1 MSDEQE
7 TGNEHDEHHDDHSF
21 PAWVTLGHT
30 NNPINGFM
38 KVFAWL
44 VFWTLLEVGAILSE
58 FSFWITMGILFGIA
72 AIKCWF
78 IGSFFMHMIWDPP
91 LVNRTAAVPVFFLLV
106 LFIAIGLTQPGAVD
120 DLRTI
125 CGF

>member
-21 PAWVTLGHT
+21 PGWLHAGES
-30 NNPINGFM
+30 PIQGFM

-44 VFWTLLEVGAILSE
+44 VFFTIVEVLAILQE
-58 FSFWITMGILFGIA
+58 FSSWITLGILFGIP
-72 AIKCWF
+72 AINCWF

-106 LFIAIGLTQPGAVD
+106 LFLAIGLTQPGAVD

>member
-7 TGNEHDEHHDDHSF
+7 TGNEHEEHHDEHSF
-21 PAWVTLGHT
+21 PGWLHAGES
-30 NNPINGFM
+30 PIQGFM

-44 VFWTLLEVGAILSE
+44 VFFTIIEVLAILQE
-58 FSFWITMGILFGIA
+58 FSFEVTMVILFGIA
-72 AIKCWF
+72 AVKVWF

-91 LVNRTAAVPVFFLLV
+91 LVNRTAAGPVFFLIV
-106 LFIAIGLTQPGAVD
+106 LFLAIGLTSPGAVD

>member
-7 TGNEHDEHHDDHSF
+7 TGNEHDEHHDEHSF
-21 PAWVTLGHT
+21 PGWLHAGES
-30 NNPINGFM
+30 PIQGFM

-44 VFWTLLEVGAILSE
+44 VFFTIIEVLAILQE
-58 FSFWITMGILFGIA
+58 FSFEVTMVILFGIA
-72 AIKCWF
+72 AVKVWF

-91 LVNRTAAVPVFFLLV
+91 LVSRTAAVPVFFLAV
-106 LFIAIGLTQPGAVD
+106 LFLAIGLTSPGAVD

>member
-7 TGNEHDEHHDDHSF
+7 TENEYDEHHDDHSF
-21 PAWVTLGHT
+21 PGWLHSGES
-30 NNPINGFM
+30 PIQGFM

-44 VFWTLLEVGAILSE
+44 VFFTIIEVLAILQE
-58 FSFWITMGILFGIA
+58 FSFEVTMVILFGIA
-72 AIKCWF
+72 AVKVWF

-91 LVNRTAAVPVFFLLV
+91 LVNRTAAVPVFFLIV
-106 LFIAIGLTQPGAVD
+106 LFLAIGLTSPGAVD

>member
-7 TGNEHDEHHDDHSF
+7 TENEHDEHHDEHSF
-21 PAWVTLGHT
+21 PGWLHAGES
-30 NNPINGFM
+30 PIQGFM

-44 VFWTLLEVGAILSE
+44 VFFTILEVMAILQE
-58 FSFWITMGILFGIA
+58 FSFKVTMVILFGIA
-72 AIKCWF
+72 AVKVWF

-91 LVNRTAAVPVFFLLV
+91 LVSRTAAVPIFFLIV
-106 LFIAIGLTQPGAVD
+106 LFLAIGLTSPGAVD

>member
-7 TGNEHDEHHDDHSF
+7 TENEHDEHHDEHSF
-21 PAWVTLGHT
+21 PGWLHAGES
-30 NNPINGFM
+30 PIQGFM

-44 VFWTLLEVGAILSE
+44 VFFTILEVMAILQE
-58 FSFWITMGILFGIA
+58 FAFEVTMVILFGIA
-72 AIKCWF
+72 AVKVWF

-91 LVNRTAAVPVFFLLV
+91 LVSRTAAVPVFFLIV
-106 LFIAIGLTQPGAVD
+106 LFLAIGLTSPGAVD

>member
-1 MSDEQE
+1 MATKKTE
-7 TGNEHDEHHDDHSF
+7 NEHDEHHDEHSF
-21 PAWVTLGHT
+21 PGWLHAGES
-30 NNPINGFM
+30 PIQGFM

-44 VFWTLLEVGAILSE
+44 VFFTIIEVLAILQD
-58 FSFWITMGILFGIA
+58 FSFTITMLILFGIA
-72 AIKCWF
+72 AVKVWF

-91 LVNRTAAVPVFFLLV
+91 LVSRTAAVPIFFLIV
-106 LFIAIGLTQPGAVD
+106 LFLAIGLTSPGAVD

>member
-7 TGNEHDEHHDDHSF
+7 TGNEHEEHHDEHSF
-21 PAWVTLGHT
+21 PGWLHAGES
-30 NNPINGFM
+30 PIQGFM

-44 VFWTLLEVGAILSE
+44 VFFTILEVMAILQE
-58 FSFWITMGILFGIA
+58 FSFEVTMVILFGIA
-72 AIKCWF
+72 AVKVWF

-91 LVNRTAAVPVFFLLV
+91 LVSRTAAVPVFFLAV
-106 LFIAIGLTQPGAVD
+106 LFLAIGLTSPGAVD

>member
-7 TGNEHDEHHDDHSF
+7 TENEHDERHDEHSF
-21 PAWVTLGHT
+21 PGWLHAGES
-30 NNPINGFM
+30 PIQGFM

-44 VFWTLLEVGAILSE
+44 VFFTILEVMAILQE
-58 FSFWITMGILFGIA
+58 FSFEVTMVILFGIA
-72 AIKCWF
+72 AVKVWF
-78 IGSFFMHMIWDPP
+78 IGSFFMHMVWDPP
-91 LVNRTAAVPVFFLLV
+91 LVHRTAAVPVFFLIVMFL
-106 LFIAIGLTQPGAVD
+106 AIGLTSPGAVD

>member
-21 PAWVTLGHT
+21 PGWLHSGESL
-30 NNPINGFM
+30 IQGFM

-44 VFWTLLEVGAILSE
+44 VFFTILEVMAILQE
-58 FSFWITMGILFGIA
+58 FSFEVTMAILFGIA
-72 AIKCWF
+72 AVKVWF

-91 LVNRTAAVPVFFLLV
+91 LVSRTAAVPVFFLAV
-106 LFIAIGLTQPGAVD
+106 LFLAIGLTSPGAVD

>member
-7 TGNEHDEHHDDHSF
+7 TEHDEHHDEHSF
-21 PAWVTLGHT
+21 PGWLHAGES
-30 NNPINGFM
+30 PIQGFM

-44 VFWTLLEVGAILSE
+44 VFFTILEVMAILQE
-58 FSFWITMGILFGIA
+58 FTFEMTMVILFGIA
-72 AIKCWF
+72 AVKVWF
-78 IGSFFMHMIWDPP
+78 IGSFFMHMVWDPP
-91 LVNRTAAVPVFFLLV
+91 LVNRTAAVPVFFLIVMFL
-106 LFIAIGLTQPGAVD
+106 AIGLTSPGAVD

>member
-30 NNPINGFM
+30 DNPINGFM

-78 IGSFFMHMIWDPP
+78 IGSFFMHMTWDPP
-91 LVNRTAAVPVFFLLV
+91 LVNRTAAVPVFFLIV
-106 LFIAIGLTQPGAVD
+106 LFLAIGLTQPGDVD

>member
-7 TGNEHDEHHDDHSF
+7 TGNEHDEHHDEHSF
-21 PAWVTLGHT
+21 PGWLHAGES
-30 NNPINGFM
+30 PIQGFM

-44 VFWTLLEVGAILSE
+44 VFFTILEVMAILQE
-58 FSFWITMGILFGIA
+58 FSFEVTMVILFGIV
-72 AIKCWF
+72 
-78 IGSFFMHMIWDPP
+78 M
-91 LVNRTAAVPVFFLLV
+91 FL
-106 LFIAIGLTQPGAVD
+106 AIGLTSPGAVD

>member
-7 TGNEHDEHHDDHSF
+7 TENEHDEHHDEHSF
-21 PAWVTLGHT
+21 PGWLHAGES
-30 NNPINGFM
+30 PIQGFM

-44 VFWTLLEVGAILSE
+44 VFFTILEVMAILQE
-58 FSFWITMGILFGIA
+58 FAFEVTMVILFSIA
-72 AIKCWF
+72 AVKVWF

-91 LVNRTAAVPVFFLLV
+91 LVSRTAAVPVFFLIV
-106 LFIAIGLTQPGAVD
+106 LFLAIGLTSPGAVD

>member
-7 TGNEHDEHHDDHSF
+7 TEHDEPHDEHSF
-21 PAWVTLGHT
+21 PGWLHAGES
-30 NNPINGFM
+30 PIQGFM

-44 VFWTLLEVGAILSE
+44 VFFTILEVMAILQE
-58 FSFWITMGILFGIA
+58 FSFEITMAILFGIA
-72 AIKCWF
+72 AVKVWF

-91 LVNRTAAVPVFFLLV
+91 LVSRTAAVPVFFLAV
-106 LFIAIGLTQPGAVD
+106 LFLAIGLTSPGAVD

>member
-7 TGNEHDEHHDDHSF
+7 TEHDEPHDEHSF
-21 PAWVTLGHT
+21 PGWLHAGES
-30 NNPINGFM
+30 PIQGFM

-44 VFWTLLEVGAILSE
+44 VFFTILEVMAILQE
-58 FSFWITMGILFGIA
+58 FSFEVTMAILFGIA
-72 AIKCWF
+72 AVKVWF

-91 LVNRTAAVPVFFLLV
+91 LVSRTAAVPVFFLTV
-106 LFIAIGLTQPGAVD
+106 LFLAIGLTSPGAVD

>member
-1 MSDEQE
+1 MSEEEQE
-7 TGNEHDEHHDDHSF
+7 TENEHEHHDDHSF
-21 PAWVTLGHT
+21 PGWLHSGE
-30 NNPINGFM
+30 NPIQGFM

-44 VFWTLLEVGAILSE
+44 VFFTIVEVLAILQE

-91 LVNRTAAVPVFFLLV
+91 LVNRTAAAPVFFLLV